1 MDKNLDTLSEA
12 VNALTIKGYIEG
24 FVAEEKSIK
33 GVNNKKEYQPK
44 DLKIV
49 EVYRFEGMT
58 DPADQSD
65 LFAVIAND
73 GVKGTLVMSNS
84 ADHSQNVELI
94 RQIEIINE

>member
-1 MDKNLDTLSEA
+1 MNNDLDTLSEA
-12 VNALTIKGYIEG
+12 VDALTKKGYTED
-24 FVAEEKSIK
+24 FVANEKSIK
-33 GVNNKKEYQPK
+33 GVYNKKDYQPK

-84 ADHSQNVELI
+84 ADHSENVELI
-94 RQIEIINE
+94 KQIEIVNK